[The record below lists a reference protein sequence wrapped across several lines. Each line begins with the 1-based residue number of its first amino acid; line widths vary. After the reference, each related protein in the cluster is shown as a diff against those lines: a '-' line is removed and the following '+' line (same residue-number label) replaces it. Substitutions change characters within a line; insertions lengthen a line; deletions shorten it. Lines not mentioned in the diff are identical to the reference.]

1 MSSSLDG
8 KAGRWNWDG
17 RYVTNSSNSS
27 LRWEWDGGRYL
38 TNSSNS
44 SLRWEWDGRYL
55 TNSSNSS
62 ERWEWD
68 GSYLSY
74 QSERVRMPTGAPI
87 PVLAV
92 VEGIVR

>member
-27 LRWEWDGGRYL
+27 LRWEWDG
-38 TNSSNS
+38 
-44 SLRWEWDGRYL
+44 GRYL